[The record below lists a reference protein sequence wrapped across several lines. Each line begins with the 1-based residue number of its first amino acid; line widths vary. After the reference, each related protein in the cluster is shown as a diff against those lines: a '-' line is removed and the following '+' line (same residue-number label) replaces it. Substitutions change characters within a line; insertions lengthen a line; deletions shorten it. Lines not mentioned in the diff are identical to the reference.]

1 MVCQNCGS
9 ESHRKNNR
17 KCPNYSTYLKELGE
31 RKSQKA
37 KKDELMEV
45 ENQNTSKKRHHQREL
60 PENPSKISNSV
71 FGARLRNLS
80 ETYLTKKIPRTSSD
94 SESGKNEEV
103 NEKKNSSEMKEKNPE
118 MSQMGGTEKQ
128 SGQVEKTSESWN
140 DYLDRM
146 HEIDMKI
153 LAENKEPVGDDWYMK
168 FLDDD
173 DKNTY
178 NSEPVD
184 YEWYMKFLDEK

>member
-1 MVCQNCGS
+1 
-9 ESHRKNNR
+9 
-17 KCPNYSTYLKELGE
+17 
-31 RKSQKA
+31 
-37 KKDELMEV
+37 MEV

-71 FGARLRNLS
+71 FGARLMNLS

-94 SESGKNEEV
+94 SESGENEEV

-118 MSQMGGTEKQ
+118 MSQMGEIEKQ
-128 SGQVEKTSESWN
+128 AGQVEKTSESWN

-168 FLDDD
+168 FLDDNEKITD
-173 DKNTY
+173 
-178 NSEPVD
+178 NSVD
-184 YEWYMKFLDEK
+184 YDCFTV